1 MIERSLGRVL
11 LGLLLL
17 TAVVWLCDY
26 ASWRVRVL
34 RGGGMS
40 TVHVIWEQVAN
51 LKGGKQS
58 FYPDGEG
65 EVACAQALFPHAGAN
80 PCWYVA
86 KHPVVV
92 EQ

>member
-1 MIERSLGRVL
+1 MQRLLGRVL
-11 LGLLLL
+11 LGLLIL
-17 TAVVWLCDY
+17 TAIIWLCDW

-34 RGGGMS
+34 RGGGMG
-40 TVHVIWEQVAN
+40 TVQVTWEQVAN
-51 LKGGKQS
+51 LKGDKQS

-65 EVACAQALFPHAGAN
+65 PVACAQALFPHGGAN

-86 KHPVVV
+86 RHPVVF